1 MAYIRPNYDKGGKI
15 RSYTAEI
22 YLGRDHENK
31 KIIKYVTRK
40 LKRDVEREAKKIEL
54 EHHRSNEFNVGKK
67 RVVDWFAEY
76 LKLNTDLGPGTV
88 TLYEGYL
95 KNHYKPFFR
104 NTRMEKVTG
113 YHLKRFQSE
122 LLKTLAR
129 STVNRIMSA
138 LSGSFTDGL
147 KDKTPFKDINVV
159 TANKPDVSAPSD
171 EEFARIWDAV
181 RGSRYEIPVLLA
193 AWNGFRRAEILAL
206 RENDMDF
213 ENNTIRI
220 DESWTKSGKVYII
233 KTPKSERGF
242 RTERVPEEL
251 MNMIK
256 KMISDKK
263 IVELNPTGDAFLWNI
278 RPDTFST
285 SYRNFLRRR
294 NAPAYTFHE
303 LRHYQ
308 ATWMFN
314 QGFPD
319 KYAARRMGQTEEV
332 LRSTY
337 QHLGL
342 KKKEELDE
350 KVVQITKAARK

>member
-1 MAYIRPNYDKGGKI
+1 MKDQRKI
-15 RSYTAEI
+15 FGQR
-22 YLGRDHENK
+22 LGE
-31 KIIKYVTRK
+31 VRK
-40 LKRDVEREAKKIEL
+40 ERGLSLKEL
-54 EHHRSNEFNVGKK
+54 ANQVS
-67 RVVDWFAEY
+67 
-76 LKLNTDLGPGTV
+76 L
-88 TLYEGYL
+88 
-95 KNHYKPFFR
+95 
-104 NTRMEKVTG
+104 
-113 YHLKRFQSE
+113 SE
-122 LLKTLAR
+122 
-129 STVNRIMSA
+129 STI
-138 LSGSFTDGL
+138 
-147 KDKTPFKDINVV
+147 
-159 TANKPDVSAPSD
+159 
-171 EEFARIWDAV
+171 
-181 RGSRYEIPVLLA
+181 SR
-193 AWNGFRRAEILAL
+193 
-206 RENDMDF
+206 
-213 ENNTIRI
+213 
-220 DESWTKSGKVYII
+220 
-233 KTPKSERGF
+233 SERGF

-263 IVELNPTGDAFLWNI
+263 IVELNPTGNAFLWNI

-332 LRSTY
+332 LRNTY